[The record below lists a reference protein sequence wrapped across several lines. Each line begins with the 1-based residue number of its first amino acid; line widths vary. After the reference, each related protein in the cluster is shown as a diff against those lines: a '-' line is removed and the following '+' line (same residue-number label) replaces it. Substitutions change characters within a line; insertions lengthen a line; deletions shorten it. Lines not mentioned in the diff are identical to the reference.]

1 MTFLLV
7 TFSLLLLVSSFF
19 VISSRNP
26 VHSVMFLV
34 LVFLSAAGL
43 LFCLEVEFLA
53 LSFIIV
59 YVGAIAILFLFV
71 VMMLD
76 IKIGDNSLS
85 SFNYGLLGL
94 SLSFLFSIG
103 IILPLFEGVSVYPYP
118 ETSFFDNIKLFLNVG
133 ASNTEHTYV
142 SWLNQ
147 IDFITNLESIGQILY
162 TYYFVFFLMSGFILF
177 VAMTGALMLTLT
189 LKKSVK
195 KQIVYKKLSRHNEN
209 AFLNQNK

>member
-1 MTFLLV
+1 
-7 TFSLLLLVSSFF
+7 
-19 VISSRNP
+19 
-26 VHSVMFLV
+26 MFLV

-85 SFNYGLLGL
+85 SFKSGTLGLLL
-94 SLSFLFSIG
+94 CFLFSIG
-103 IILPLFEGVSVYPYP
+103 IILPLFEGVSVYPHP
-118 ETSFFDNIKLFLNVG
+118 ETSFFGNIKLLLNLG
-133 ASNTEHTYV
+133 ASNTEHPYIF
-142 SWLNQ
+142 WLNQ

-162 TYYFVFFLMSGFILF
+162 TYYFVFFFDVGFYSIRLNDGCF
-177 VAMTGALMLTLT
+177 NANLN
-189 LKKSVK
+189 LKKVSK
-195 KQIVYKKLSRHNEN
+195 ETNCL
-209 AFLNQNK
+209 

>member
-1 MTFLLV
+1 MTFLLIA
-7 TFSLLLLVSSFF
+7 FSISLLVSAFF

-34 LVFLSAAGL
+34 LVFLFSAGL

-59 YVGAIAILFLFV
+59 YVGAIAVLFLFV

-76 IKIGDNSLS
+76 IKVGDNSLG
-85 SFNYGLLGL
+85 FLNYGPIAYFVT
-94 SLSFLFSIG
+94 FLFLLEIT
-103 IILPLFEGVSVYPYP
+103 IPLIKGVTAYPYG
-118 ETSFFDNIKLFLNVG
+118 NLG
-133 ASNTEHTYV
+133 TEFVYINWFH
-142 SWLNQ
+142 Q
-147 IDFITNLESIGQILY
+147 IDSITNLESIGQLLY

-177 VAMTGALMLTLT
+177 VAMLGAIMLTLT
-189 LKKSVK
+189 LEKSVK
-195 KQIVYKKLSRHNEN
+195 KQIVYKQLSRHNEN

>member
-7 TFSLLLLVSSFF
+7 TFSILLLVSSFF

-76 IKIGDNSLS
+76 IKIGDNSLG
-85 SFNYGLLGL
+85 SFSYGLLGL

-195 KQIVYKKLSRHNEN
+195 KQIVYKQLSRHNEN

>member
-1 MTFLLV
+1 MTFLLI
-7 TFSLLLLVSSFF
+7 TFSVLLLVSSFF

-34 LVFLSAAGL
+34 VVFLSAAGL

-76 IKIGDNSLS
+76 IKIGDNSLG
-85 SFNYGLLGL
+85 SFNYGMLGL
-94 SLSFLFSIG
+94 FFSLLFSIG

-118 ETSFFDNIKLFLNVG
+118 ETGLFDNMTSFLNITNQSTG
-133 ASNTEHTYV
+133 YSYI
-142 SWLNQ
+142 SWFNQ

-162 TYYFVFFLMSGFILF
+162 TYYFVFFLMAGFILF
-177 VAMTGALMLTLT
+177 VSMTGALMLTLT

-195 KQIVYKKLSRHNEN
+195 KQIVYKQLARHNEN

>member
-1 MTFLLV
+1 M
-7 TFSLLLLVSSFF
+7 F
-19 VISSRNP
+19 V
-26 VHSVMFLV
+26 VV
-34 LVFLSAAGL
+34 VFLSAAGL

-76 IKIGDNSLS
+76 IKIGDNSLG
-85 SFNYGLLGL
+85 SFNYGMLGL
-94 SLSFLFSIG
+94 FFSLLFSIG

-118 ETSFFDNIKLFLNVG
+118 ETGLFDNMTSFLNITNQSTG
-133 ASNTEHTYV
+133 YSYI
-142 SWLNQ
+142 SWFNQ

-162 TYYFVFFLMSGFILF
+162 TYYFVFFLMAGFILF
-177 VAMTGALMLTLT
+177 VSMTGALMLTLT

-195 KQIVYKKLSRHNEN
+195 KQIVYKQLARHNEN

>member
-1 MTFLLV
+1 
-7 TFSLLLLVSSFF
+7 
-19 VISSRNP
+19 
-26 VHSVMFLV
+26 MFLV

-76 IKIGDNSLS
+76 IKIGDNSLG
-85 SFNYGLLGL
+85 SFSYGLLGL
-94 SLSFLFSIG
+94 SLSFIFSIG

-195 KQIVYKKLSRHNEN
+195 KQIVYKQLSRHEEN

>member
-34 LVFLSAAGL
+34 VVFLSAAGL

-76 IKIGDNSLS
+76 IKIGDNSLG
-85 SFNYGLLGL
+85 SFNYGMLGL
-94 SLSFLFSIG
+94 FFSLLFSIG

-118 ETSFFDNIKLFLNVG
+118 ETGLFDNMISFLNITNQSTG
-133 ASNTEHTYV
+133 YSYI
-142 SWLNQ
+142 SWFNQ

-162 TYYFVFFLMSGFILF
+162 TYYFVFFLMAGFILF
-177 VAMTGALMLTLT
+177 VSMTGALMLTLT

-195 KQIVYKKLSRHNEN
+195 KQIVYKQLARHNEN

>member
-1 MTFLLV
+1 
-7 TFSLLLLVSSFF
+7 
-19 VISSRNP
+19 
-26 VHSVMFLV
+26 MFLV

-53 LSFIIV
+53 LFFIIV

-76 IKIGDNSLS
+76 IKIGDNSLG

-118 ETSFFDNIKLFLNVG
+118 ETGLFDNIKFFLNVG
-133 ASNTEHTYV
+133 GSNTGHLYV
-142 SWLNQ
+142 SWLGQ
-147 IDFITNLESIGQILY
+147 IDFITNLESIGQLLY

-177 VAMTGALMLTLT
+177 VSMTGALMLTLT

-195 KQIVYKKLSRHNEN
+195 KQIVYKQLARHNEN

>member
-7 TFSLLLLVSSFF
+7 TFSILLLVSSFF

-76 IKIGDNSLS
+76 IKIGDNSLG
-85 SFNYGLLGL
+85 SFSYGLLGL
-94 SLSFLFSIG
+94 SLSFIVSIG

-195 KQIVYKKLSRHNEN
+195 KQIVYKQLSRHEEN

>member
-1 MTFLLV
+1 MTLLSIV
-7 TFSLLLLVSSFF
+7 FSISLLLSAFF

-34 LVFLSAAGL
+34 LVFLFSAGI

-59 YVGAIAILFLFV
+59 YVGAIAVLFLFV

-76 IKIGDNSLS
+76 IKIGDNTLGYL
-85 SFNYGLLGL
+85 NYGPIAYFIT
-94 SLSFLFSIG
+94 FLFLLEIT
-103 IILPLFEGVSVYPYP
+103 IPLIKGVTAFPYG
-118 ETSFFDNIKLFLNVG
+118 S
-133 ASNTEHTYV
+133 SCTEYTYIN
-142 SWLNQ
+142 WFNQ
-147 IDFITNLESIGQILY
+147 IDFITNLESMGQLLY

-177 VAMTGALMLTLT
+177 VAMLGAIMLTLS

-195 KQIVYKKLSRHNEN
+195 KQIVYKQLSRHEEN
-209 AFLNQNK
+209 AYVNQRN

>member
-1 MTFLLV
+1 
-7 TFSLLLLVSSFF
+7 
-19 VISSRNP
+19 
-26 VHSVMFLV
+26 MFLV

-76 IKIGDNSLS
+76 IKIVDNSLS
-85 SFNYGLLGL
+85 SFNYGTLALLL
-94 SLSFLFSIG
+94 CFLFSIG
-103 IILPLFEGVSVYPYP
+103 IILPLFEGVSVYPHH
-118 ETSFFDNIKLFLNVG
+118 ETSFFGNIKLLLNLG
-133 ASNTEHTYV
+133 ASNTEHPYIF
-142 SWLNQ
+142 WLNQ

-177 VAMTGALMLTLT
+177 VSMTGALMLTLT

-195 KQIVYKKLSRHNEN
+195 KQIVYKQLSRHNEN

>member
-7 TFSLLLLVSSFF
+7 TFSIFLLVSSFF

-76 IKIGDNSLS
+76 IKIGDNSLG
-85 SFNYGLLGL
+85 SFSYGLLGL
-94 SLSFLFSIG
+94 SLSFIFSIG

-195 KQIVYKKLSRHNEN
+195 KQIVYKQLSRHEEN

>member
-7 TFSLLLLVSSFF
+7 TFSILLLVSSFF

-76 IKIGDNSLS
+76 IKIGDNSLG
-85 SFNYGLLGL
+85 SFSYGLLGL
-94 SLSFLFSIG
+94 SLSFIFSIG

-195 KQIVYKKLSRHNEN
+195 KQIVYKQLSRHNEN